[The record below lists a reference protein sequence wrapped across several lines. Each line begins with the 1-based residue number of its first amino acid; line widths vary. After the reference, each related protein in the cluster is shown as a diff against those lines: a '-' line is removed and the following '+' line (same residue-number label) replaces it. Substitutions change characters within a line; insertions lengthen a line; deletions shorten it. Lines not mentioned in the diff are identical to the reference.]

1 MLVLTRKKD
10 EKVVIDDDIEITVV
24 AVEGGKVQLGIDAP
38 QEVEIYREEIY
49 EKVKSENIE
58 ATRKKVTVDQLKEIR
73 VDNSEKEDN

>member
-1 MLVLTRKKD
+1 MLVLTRKED